1 MASRARTLATAIE
14 TLLTGWGSL
23 PAGVV
28 VSRVRSVTHAIKALP
43 AAAPAVISIICPSI
57 EDQTTRKDVAE
68 DIRLAIVLIANCDSK
83 AVADSDQWE
92 DFTELLRDHL
102 REALEFKNITVGSD
116 GFQRKTVST
125 TVVCDADLM
134 DQSELFVSVTE
145 AVWYTFKGNRE

>member
-1 MASRARTLATAIE
+1 
-14 TLLTGWGSL
+14 
-23 PAGVV
+23 
-28 VSRVRSVTHAIKALP
+28 VTHAIKALP